1 MDHKVSKDMISSG
14 MTPSGEKTQADLGRT
29 QYGSAP
35 SPSRLMDAYK
45 SIYKEE
51 NIDSGKD
58 YDSLASGRQKFV
70 SQLNKKT
77 PVSGPGQG
85 KPKVGKVKTT
95 KVDPQT
101 LKNNPRADVQTN
113 SFDLLASYRA
123 VYEHHKK
130 DADGNTIPHEG
141 EEVKE
146 ENINELKSRTMLDYI
161 DKASDSASKELDKA
175 EKTTSRKKE
184 VKARLKMDKRERGIE
199 MAKDK
204 IMKRVK
210 EDADLFDVISTHFI
224 NEGYEEKDIYK
235 AMSSLTGDQL
245 QNLDEA
251 IPLIGGA
258 LAALGK
264 VGAGIGAKV
273 AAAGGAKAIA
283 AKGLAS
289 AGKMATGAAKG
300 IASAGKQG
308 LKTLGSQ
315 VAKAPSPLSVAK
327 QVPGNVAKNVGGAVK
342 GVASMPGKISSGVK
356 KIGGAVKNF
365 YGNEKISPFVKQ
377 AATSTAMDLG
387 MRAVG
392 GMKPR
397 GLQKRTSGTISADAD
412 LFDIVKGQLLD
423 EGLSEEEI
431 KDIMLTLTP
440 DEIIK
445 ELEESSLSA
454 GSSGGHYSDGGDG
467 VFRSKQQ
474 VANMFNKNIPAK
486 RNGKVDKPT
495 RKAINTSA
503 KDFGIQGPSTLKQ
516 SVEPEGETI

>member
-35 SPSRLMDAYK
+35 SPSKLMDAYK
-45 SIYKEE
+45 SM
-51 NIDSGKD
+51 
-58 YDSLASGRQKFV
+58 
-70 SQLNKKT
+70 
-77 PVSGPGQG
+77 
-85 KPKVGKVKTT
+85 
-95 KVDPQT
+95 
-101 LKNNPRADVQTN
+101 
-113 SFDLLASYRA
+113 
-123 VYEHHKK
+123 YEHHKK

-141 EEVKE
+141 EEL
-146 ENINELKSRTMLDYI
+146 NEVVGMMVAQSMK
-161 DKASDSASKELDKA
+161 KGANPKK
-175 EKTTSRKKE
+175 KTTTPQLS
-184 VKARLKMDKRERGIE
+184 A
-199 MAKDK
+199 
-204 IMKRVK
+204 
-210 EDADLFDVISTHFI
+210 EDVDLFDVISTHFI

-264 VGAGIGAKV
+264 VGAGVGAKV
-273 AAAGGAKAIA
+273 AAAGGAKALA

-308 LKTLGSQ
+308 LKTLGSN
-315 VAKAPSPLSVAK
+315 VTSAARGVPSAAK
-327 QVPGNVAKNVGGAVK
+327 QVSGNVAKNVSGAARGTVDAVKSAGRGIKGAVR
-342 GVASMPGKISSGVK
+342 AT
-356 KIGGAVKNF
+356 KNF
-365 YGNEKISPFVKQ
+365 YMDPSKSVADKLL
-377 AATSTAMDLG
+377 ATSAGMDIAG
-387 MRAVG
+387 RIG
-392 GMKPR
+392 SGMKPR
-397 GLQKRTSGTISADAD
+397 GLQKADTD

-440 DEIIK
+440 DEIVK